1 VVTEPSQSV
10 PTRGRLV
17 VLSGPSAVGKDTV
30 IGRVVELL
38 PQLRRSVS
46 HTSRAARPGEVDGR
60 EYRFV
65 DRDQFE
71 AMRVAGEFLETA
83 TVHGNRYGTAAAPVE
98 SLLAKGHDV
107 VLKIDVQGAAQV
119 RRLRPDALFVF
130 LAPPSRDELVQRLRQ
145 RETESPAELETRTRD
160 ADAELAEAPKY
171 QYLVVNDEVE
181 RAARAI
187 ATIVDPSFSG
197 PR

>member
-1 VVTEPSQSV
+1 MVTEPSENA

-30 IGRVVELL
+30 IGRVVELV
-38 PQLRRSVS
+38 PELRRSVS
-46 HTSRAARPGEVDGR
+46 HTSRAARAGEVDVR

-65 DRDQFE
+65 GRDQFE

-83 TVHGNRYGTAAAPVE
+83 TVHGNRYGTAAAQVE
-98 SLLAKGHDV
+98 RLLAKGHDV

-119 RRLRPDALFVF
+119 RRIRPDALFIF
-130 LAPPSRDELVQRLRQ
+130 LAPPSREELLQRLRQ

-160 ADAELAEAPKY
+160 ADSELAEAPNY

-181 RAARAI
+181 RAAREI
-187 ATIVDPSFSG
+187 AAIVDPSFSR

>member
-1 VVTEPSQSV
+1 VVTEPSENAS
-10 PTRGRLV
+10 TRGRLV

-38 PQLRRSVS
+38 PELRRSVS
-46 HTSRAARPGEVDGR
+46 HTSRAARAGEVDGR

-65 DRDQFE
+65 GRDQFE

-83 TVHGNRYGTAAAPVE
+83 TVHGNRYGTAAAQVE
-98 SLLAKGHDV
+98 RLLAKGHDV

-119 RRLRPDALFVF
+119 RRIRPDALFIF
-130 LAPPSRDELVQRLRQ
+130 LAPPSREELLQRLRQ

-160 ADAELAEAPKY
+160 ADSELAEAPKY

-181 RAARAI
+181 RAAREI
-187 ATIVDPSFSG
+187 AAIVDPSFSR

>member
-1 VVTEPSQSV
+1 MVTEPSENA

-30 IGRVVELL
+30 IGRVVELV
-38 PQLRRSVS
+38 PELRRSVS
-46 HTSRAARPGEVDGR
+46 HTSRAARAGEVDGR

-65 DRDQFE
+65 GRDQFE

-83 TVHGNRYGTAAAPVE
+83 TVHGNRYGTAAAQVE
-98 SLLAKGHDV
+98 RLLAKGHDV

-119 RRLRPDALFVF
+119 RRIRPDALFIF
-130 LAPPSRDELVQRLRQ
+130 LAPPSREELLQRLRQ

-160 ADAELAEAPKY
+160 ADSELAEAPNY

-181 RAARAI
+181 RAAREI
-187 ATIVDPSFSG
+187 AAIVDPSFSR

>member
-1 VVTEPSQSV
+1 VVTEPSQNA

-30 IGRVVELL
+30 LGRVVELL
-38 PQLRRSVS
+38 PELRRSVS
-46 HTSRAARPGEVDGR
+46 HTSRAARSGEVDGR
-60 EYRFV
+60 EYNFV
-65 DRDQFE
+65 SRDQFE

-83 TVHGNRYGTAAAPVE
+83 TVHGNRYGTAAAEVE
-98 SLLAKGHDV
+98 SLLAMGHDV

-119 RRLRPDALFVF
+119 RRIRPDALFIF

-160 ADAELAEAPKY
+160 ADSELAEAPKY

-187 ATIVDPSFSG
+187 ATIVDPSFSQ
-197 PR
+197 PS

>member
-1 VVTEPSQSV
+1 MTEPSENA

-30 IGRVVELL
+30 IGRVVELV
-38 PQLRRSVS
+38 PELRRSVS
-46 HTSRAARPGEVDGR
+46 HTSRAARAGEVDGR

-65 DRDQFE
+65 GRDQFE

-83 TVHGNRYGTAAAPVE
+83 TVHGNRYGTAAAQVE
-98 SLLAKGHDV
+98 RLLAKGHDV

-119 RRLRPDALFVF
+119 RRIRPDALFIF
-130 LAPPSRDELVQRLRQ
+130 LAPPSREELLQRLRQ

-160 ADAELAEAPKY
+160 ADSELAEAPNY

-181 RAARAI
+181 RAAREI
-187 ATIVDPSFSG
+187 AAIVDPSFSR

>member
-1 VVTEPSQSV
+1 VVTEPSENA

-30 IGRVVELL
+30 IGRVVELV
-38 PQLRRSVS
+38 PELRRSVS
-46 HTSRAARPGEVDGR
+46 HTSRAARAGEVDGR

-65 DRDQFE
+65 GRDQFE

-83 TVHGNRYGTAAAPVE
+83 TVHGNRYGTAAAQVE
-98 SLLAKGHDV
+98 RLLAKGHDV

-119 RRLRPDALFVF
+119 RRIRPDALFIF
-130 LAPPSRDELVQRLRQ
+130 LAPPSREELLQRLRQ

-160 ADAELAEAPKY
+160 ADSELAEAPNY

-181 RAARAI
+181 RAAREI
-187 ATIVDPSFSG
+187 AAIVDPSFSR